1 MKSWQTIDFL
11 RLVASPLLKG
21 DDENG
26 NRCIYFSSGW
36 GRTAIRAI
44 TKQTRE
50 PLLVAR
56 RITTPLSMTICHHC
70 LQMTQFTSQYAAPPE
85 AEKASS
91 TQNYPHRDEYFMA
104 LVYRKDRVI
113 FAGKNQK
120 SAVVF
125 ENHVKYYYFSFSIL
139 RAKRAFF
146 PLFLPYPIW
155 KQNVE
160 IITAMFNKCSQKLG
174 ILFY

>member
-11 RLVASPLLKG
+11 RLPTFKEG

-70 LQMTQFTSQYAAPPE
+70 LQMTQFTSQYAALLK
-85 AEKASS
+85 AQKASS

-113 FAGKNQK
+113 FAGKNEK
-120 SAVVF
+120 CEVAF
-125 ENHVKYYYFSFSIL
+125 ENHRFSFSTL

-146 PLFLPYPIW
+146 SFSYRTPY
-155 KQNVE
+155 K
-160 IITAMFNKCSQKLG
+160 NKL
-174 ILFY
+174 